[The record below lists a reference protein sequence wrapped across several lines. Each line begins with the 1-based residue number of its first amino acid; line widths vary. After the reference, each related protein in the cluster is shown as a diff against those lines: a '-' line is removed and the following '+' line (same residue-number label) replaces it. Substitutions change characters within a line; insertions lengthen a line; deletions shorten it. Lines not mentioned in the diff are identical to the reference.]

1 MNLDWL
7 NEFQDPYL
15 QKPTGKGI
23 FLSGIAL
30 GFIASCQKGKSKSI
44 ADAPLFKKLPFGKLQ
59 KRDIK
64 RQLADIPVM
73 LKAYEIPYPY
83 EITNIANAA
92 GELLLTGSEEMG
104 IDGNFIFSLA
114 FLNAWKYFYL
124 LYPDHQK
131 KDQNQMETMEENH
144 EF

>member
-1 MNLDWL
+1 
-7 NEFQDPYL
+7 
-15 QKPTGKGI
+15 
-23 FLSGIAL
+23 
-30 GFIASCQKGKSKSI
+30 
-44 ADAPLFKKLPFGKLQ
+44 
-59 KRDIK
+59 
-64 RQLADIPVM
+64 M
-73 LKAYEIPYPY
+73 LKAYEIPYSY